1 MILNFRHRSK
11 HSSSGSSSI
20 AVIPQDNESNMENL
34 QFDIDSR
41 GSSISLS
48 SGGSQQD
55 IYQQKMSCNDMHE
68 NTNGYSEFPLC
79 CNFSAIDLVLGILFM
94 DNCFLI
100 KNQMRTHLFSIFN
113 SKKFLRLYSV
123 CSNSIWIRTVK
134 A

>member
-1 MILNFRHRSK
+1 MEFLLETYFRHRSK

-55 IYQQKMSCNDMHE
+55 IYQQKQCNDIHE
-68 NTNGYSEFPLC
+68 HTNG
-79 CNFSAIDLVLGILFM
+79 
-94 DNCFLI
+94 
-100 KNQMRTHLFSIFN
+100 
-113 SKKFLRLYSV
+113 
-123 CSNSIWIRTVK
+123 
-134 A
+134 